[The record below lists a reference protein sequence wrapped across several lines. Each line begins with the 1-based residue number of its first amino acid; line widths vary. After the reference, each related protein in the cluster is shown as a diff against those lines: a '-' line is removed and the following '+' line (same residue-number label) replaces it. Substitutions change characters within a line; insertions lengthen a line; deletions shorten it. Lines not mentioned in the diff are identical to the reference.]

1 MERSVTFWPDIRI
14 LVTGATMG
22 MLLASAAACVGYASG
37 DLPAPWVPPI
47 QKADEALARKEY
59 GVALRATDDAR
70 QIAHAAR
77 RWEGLVAVGD
87 AYRRI
92 GAATEAP
99 RAFDPKAHDVYL
111 AALFRAR
118 QEGSVDGVLRVAE
131 GFAAMGDAELVAR
144 CIRIAEIL
152 AAHDADAQ
160 ADIREFAAQWAHP
173 TLTAHQPR
181 HSGRVPR

>member
-1 MERSVTFWPDIRI
+1 
-14 LVTGATMG
+14 MG
-22 MLLASAAACVGYASG
+22 MLLASAAAGVGSASG
-37 DLPAPWVPPI
+37 DPPAPWVPPI
-47 QKADEALARKEY
+47 QKADGALARKEY

-92 GAATEAP
+92 GEATGSP
-99 RAFDPKAHDVYL
+99 RTFDPKALKVYL

-118 QEGSVDGVLRVAE
+118 QEGSVDGVLQVAE
-131 GFAAMGDAELVAR
+131 GFAAMGDADAVGR
-144 CIRIAEIL
+144 CLRIAEVL

-160 ADIREFAAQWAHP
+160 ADVRAFAARWADP

-181 HSGRVPR
+181 HSGKVAR